1 MEKRILEFNYLS
13 PKELDKL
20 INTNEGHKRLSE
32 IPNILIQLHKEHG
45 DYEDDIELLFDLLD
59 YLSSKDQ
66 LDTYMLIAIMSD
78 FDNLLA
84 LAEGRED

>member
-1 MEKRILEFNYLS
+1 MEKRKIEFNYLS
-13 PKELDKL
+13 SKELDKL
-20 INTNEGHKRLSE
+20 INSNKGHKRLNK
-32 IPNILIQLHKEHG
+32 IPDILIQLHEKHG

-66 LDTYMLIAIMSD
+66 LDSYMLIAIMSD
-78 FDNLLA
+78 FDSLLA

>member
-1 MEKRILEFNYLS
+1 MKKRKIEFNYLS
-13 PKELDKL
+13 PKELDEL
-20 INTNEGHKRLSE
+20 INTNKGHKRLNK
-32 IPNILIQLHKEHG
+32 IPDILIQLHKKHG
-45 DYEDDIELLFDLLD
+45 DYEDDIELLLDLLD

-66 LDTYMLIAIMSD
+66 LDTYMLIAIMSN

>member
-1 MEKRILEFNYLS
+1 MKKRKIEFNCLS

-32 IPNILIQLHKEHG
+32 IPDILIQLHKEHG
-45 DYEDDIELLFDLLD
+45 DYEDDIELLLDLLD

-66 LDTYMLIAIMSD
+66 LDTYMLIAIMSN